1 MYKTKF
7 DKFDILRKI
16 AKEQNTIEDV
26 AIELVKLMPKG
37 IFFEILDLVIVDLE
51 FPYDIN
57 KSLIQL
63 YYKLGKKVF
72 GNHLKVQAHFK
83 ENFDDFMTMFET
95 NY

>member
-1 MYKTKF
+1 MYKA
-7 DKFDILRKI
+7 KFDILKKI

-51 FPYDIN
+51 FPYNIN
-57 KSLIQL
+57 KSLVSL

-72 GNHLKVQAHFK
+72 GSHPKVQAHFK
-83 ENFDDFMTMFET
+83 ENFDDVIPMFKT